1 MKVTWNLLFVAIT
14 LFALEGCAIDSVKS
28 VLPKSVFQNKGQSEL
43 SAGISS
49 YEDGKYGEAVK
60 ALHSALDSG
69 LSSADQVTAHKYLA
83 FIHCA
88 SGREKLCRDEFGKAL
103 DINPRLELEPGEA
116 GHPMWG
122 PVFRSLKARR

>member
-1 MKVTWNLLFVAIT
+1 MKVTWNLFFVAIA
-14 LFALEGCAIDSVKS
+14 LFAMGGCAIDSVKS
-28 VLPKSVFQNKGQSEL
+28 VFQNRGQPEL

-60 ALHSALDSG
+60 ALQSALDSG
-69 LSSADQVTAHKYLA
+69 LSSADRVTAHKYLA

-88 SGREKLCRDEFGKAL
+88 SGREKQCREEFGKAL

-122 PVFRSLKARR
+122 PVFRSLKAHR